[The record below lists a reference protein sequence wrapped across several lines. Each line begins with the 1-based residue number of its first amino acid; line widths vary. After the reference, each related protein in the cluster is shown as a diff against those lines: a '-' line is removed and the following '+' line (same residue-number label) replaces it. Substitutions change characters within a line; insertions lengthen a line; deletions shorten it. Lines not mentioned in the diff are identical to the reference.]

1 MLHTPLSLLAH
12 EIMTQHFGKSP
23 DTDDVGAAVERVY
36 ATLMINLSFFLGEI
50 GSMALI
56 RRSLRLTE
64 GLFPWLA
71 TLRDTEQHDVVNALG
86 RCLDQQAPDGARDA
100 SIVILASLFEML
112 AKLIGVQLTVQIAR
126 ETWPDVRLSI
136 IRRAENE

>member
-1 MLHTPLSLLAH
+1 MLHTPLSLLADD
-12 EIMTQHFGKSP
+12 IMTQHFGTSP
-23 DTDDVGAAVERVY
+23 DTHDAGAAVERVY
-36 ATLMINLSFFLGEI
+36 ATLVINLSFFLGES

-71 TLRDTEQHDVVNALG
+71 TLRDTEPHDMVTALG
-86 RCLDQQAPDGARDA
+86 RCLDQQDPDGARDA
-100 SIVILASLFEML
+100 STVILASLFELL

-136 IRRAENE
+136 IRGAEHE